1 MNDRI
6 VAHLKSAKAGDPQVY
21 RNIVIFPMTGTIE
34 GDLDYL
40 TLGEALE
47 SRLLTVTE
55 VTAGG
60 SVPELKV
67 TNSADK
73 PVLLLD
79 GEELAGAKQNRVLNT
94 TVLVPAKQSVV
105 IPVSCTEQGRWAYST
120 DAFFASG
127 HLMAHSIRARKNQ
140 SVSESLTTDASF
152 RSNQGEVWEGIAELQ
167 SAAKSPSPTSAM
179 RDVFEAHSGS
189 LDEAIKA
196 FPLVPGQIGLLAV
209 IDGQTAGFDL
219 VSRAA
224 AYGHLHGKLLKSYVM
239 DGLVAK
245 KKKGK
250 SEAEVTT
257 QAAHA
262 FVERAIQCE
271 EKTFKSVGMGDDYR
285 FKGEKIGG
293 SALVHQ
299 TVVIHTAFFQLDS
312 GKTEGHMSGL
322 NRRSA
327 YRVY

>member
-105 IPVSCTEQGRWAYST
+105 IPVSCTEQGEVGLFHRRV
-120 DAFFASG
+120 
-127 HLMAHSIRARKNQ
+127 LRLRAPHGAQHPGAQEPVGVR
-140 SVSESLTTDASF
+140 VIDD
-152 RSNQGEVWEGIAELQ
+152 R
-167 SAAKSPSPTSAM
+167 
-179 RDVFEAHSGS
+179 R
-189 LDEAIKA
+189 
-196 FPLVPGQIGLLAV
+196 LVPVQPGRGLGRDCGTAERSQIA
-209 IDGQTAGFDL
+209 ITHQ
-219 VSRAA
+219 R
-224 AYGHLHGKLLKSYVM
+224 
-239 DGLVAK
+239 
-245 KKKGK
+245 
-250 SEAEVTT
+250 
-257 QAAHA
+257 HA
-262 FVERAIQCE
+262 RRIRGAQ
-271 EKTFKSVGMGDDYR
+271 R
-285 FKGEKIGG
+285 FPG
-293 SALVHQ
+293 
-299 TVVIHTAFFQLDS
+299 
-312 GKTEGHMSGL
+312 
-322 NRRSA
+322 
-327 YRVY
+327 

>member
-1 MNDRI
+1 MR
-6 VAHLKSAKAGDPQVY
+6 SADP
-21 RNIVIFPMTGTIE
+21 PPLTGE
-34 GDLDYL
+34 HADLDYI

-47 SRLLTVTE
+47 NRLLTVTE

-67 TNSADK
+67 ANSADK

-105 IPVSCTEQGRWAYST
+105 IPVSCTEQGRWSYAT
-120 DAFFASG
+120 ETFFESG
-127 HLMAHSIRARKNQ
+127 HLMAHSIRARKNR
-140 SVSESLTTDASF
+140 SVSESLTADASF
-152 RSNQGEVWEGIAELQ
+152 RSNQGEVWEGIAKFQ
-167 SAAKSPSPTSAM
+167 SAAKVHSPTSAM
-179 RDVFEAHSGS
+179 RDVFEAHRGS

-196 FPLVPGQIGLLAV
+196 FPLVPGQVGILAM
-209 IDGQTAGFDL
+209 IDGQAAGFDI
-219 VSRAA
+219 VSRAD

-245 KKKGK
+245 KKGK
-250 SEAEVTT
+250 SAVEVTT
-257 QAAHA
+257 QAAQA

-271 EKTFKSVGMGDDYR
+271 EKTFKSVGIGDDYR
-285 FKGEKIGG
+285 FKGDKIAG

-299 TVVIHTAFFQLDS
+299 GVVIHTAFFHLEQ

-322 NRRSA
+322 NRRST